1 MSKFKKVIHILS
13 EIEDAFV
20 FLICVLLFL
29 IGLYALI
36 DSYLVYQHANDTSL
50 LKHKPG
56 YEAEEVDREIVG
68 NMVAWVSL
76 EGTNIDYPVM
86 QGINNEEYLKIHT
99 VTIPCQGLSSWTFG
113 ISRILQIPIL

>member
-1 MSKFKKVIHILS
+1 MSKLKKVIHILS

-50 LKHKPG
+50 LKHKPAMKRKKLT
-56 YEAEEVDREIVG
+56 EK
-68 NMVAWVSL
+68 L
-76 EGTNIDYPVM
+76 
-86 QGINNEEYLKIHT
+86 
-99 VTIPCQGLSSWTFG
+99 
-113 ISRILQIPIL
+113 

>member
-36 DSYLVYQHANDTSL
+36 DSYLV
-50 LKHKPG
+50 
-56 YEAEEVDREIVG
+56 
-68 NMVAWVSL
+68 
-76 EGTNIDYPVM
+76 
-86 QGINNEEYLKIHT
+86 
-99 VTIPCQGLSSWTFG
+99 
-113 ISRILQIPIL
+113 